1 MADVLGSLDL
11 PLDRIEQRGI
21 MFLSISSV
29 ADAKFLNLLS
39 VESAID
45 SFVNLAFADLKRLK
59 VVCVEVRV
67 GDSGSVVA
75 LNTSGLKFKIQ
86 TSLDRGIQDPHPLLS
101 VASAKEWLLKTYRRP
116 TCMTFPRFL
125 QTFFTKK
132 VEVSRQLLNSRYKA
146 GLTQEVYRATMVHLH
161 LVHRLAPF

>member
-1 MADVLGSLDL
+1 
-11 PLDRIEQRGI
+11 
-21 MFLSISSV
+21 MFIHLV
-29 ADAKFLNLLS
+29 GAERQVRFTH

-86 TSLDRGIQDPHPLLS
+86 TSLDRGCRKRIRS
-101 VASAKEWLLKTYRRP
+101 
-116 TCMTFPRFL
+116 
-125 QTFFTKK
+125 
-132 VEVSRQLLNSRYKA
+132 
-146 GLTQEVYRATMVHLH
+146 
-161 LVHRLAPF
+161 

>member
-1 MADVLGSLDL
+1 MADVLGSLEL
-11 PLDRIEQRGI
+11 AVGSHRTAWNHVFIHLAG
-21 MFLSISSV
+21 
-29 ADAKFLNLLS
+29 ADAKLDLLS

-86 TSLDRGIQDPHPLLS
+86 TSLDRYSDPHPPKRGR
-101 VASAKEWLLKTYRRP
+101 SAKEWLLKTYRRP

-161 LVHRLAPF
+161 LAHRLAPF